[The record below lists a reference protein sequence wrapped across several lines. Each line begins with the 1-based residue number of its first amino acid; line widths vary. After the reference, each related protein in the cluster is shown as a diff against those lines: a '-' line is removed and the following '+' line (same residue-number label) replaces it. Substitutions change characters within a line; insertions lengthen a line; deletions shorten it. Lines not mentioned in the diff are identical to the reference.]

1 MDAPVRVSD
10 SAEAE
15 GVERVLDYP
24 TPRATMEEVQTLIA
38 MVDELLRRVDA
49 AADSD
54 LGRLRC
60 RTERALAAASAAVNR
75 RAAAQVRGEHGER
88 DVREVGASASAYL
101 RERPWAAFGVAALF
115 VLVIGLWAGRSAA
128 EWGRRSSRTGGEA

>member
-10 SAEAE
+10 SVEAE

-54 LGRLRC
+54 LGRLRS
-60 RTERALAAASAAVNR
+60 RTQRALAAASAAVNR
-75 RAAAQVRGEHGER
+75 RAAAQVRGER
-88 DVREVGASASAYL
+88 DVREGGASASAYL

-115 VLVIGLWAGRSAA
+115 VLVIGLWAGRSAM